1 MPEILSLIIDAL
13 RDLLGADRATVFQ
26 YDPQRHELYSRVAH
40 GLDESAQRE
49 LRFAVDK
56 GLAGECCVK
65 RRIISVPD
73 CYSDPRFSD
82 AVDRRTGYRTRN
94 LLCIP
99 LVATDGAT
107 VGVAQVLNKH
117 EGAFTAADEFI
128 AEALA
133 MQAAVALQRATL
145 FEAKLRQEKLDQ
157 DIALAQRM
165 QEATWPTHVPQPE
178 GYEIAVYLQPAEET
192 GGDACD
198 VFAVPGAGAVLFIA
212 DATGHGIGPA
222 LSVTQARAMARVAM
236 RCGVGLEQAVRHI
249 NAQLCEDLPPGR
261 FITAFLG
268 RLDSDAHT
276 IEFHSAGQGPLLHIH
291 AATGAADSAEATGLP
306 MGIMPFGVVDGVE
319 LGRVQMAPGDVYA
332 VLSDGFFEAQD
343 AAGRQFGTHAV
354 VEVIA
359 ASLDCSAEKIIERL
373 VEALG
378 KHGGSRPPDDDRTAL
393 IVRRLPIDPSV
404 SQESMGPL

>member
-40 GLDESAQRE
+40 GLDESTQRE
-49 LRFAVDK
+49 FRFPVGK
-56 GLAGECCVK
+56 GLAGECCTK
-65 RRIISVPD
+65 RQIINVPD
-73 CYSDPRFSD
+73 CYADPRFS
-82 AVDRRTGYRTRN
+82 AEVDRRTGYHTRN

-99 LVATDGAT
+99 LVATDGST

-117 EGAFTAADEFI
+117 GGAFTAADEFI

-165 QEATWPTHVPQPE
+165 QEATWPAHVPQPE
-178 GYEIAVYLQPAEET
+178 GYEIAVHLQPAEET

-198 VFAVPGAGAVLFIA
+198 VFAVPGGGTVLFIA

-222 LSVTQARAMARVAM
+222 LSVTQARSMARVAM

-268 RLDSDAHT
+268 RLDAEAHT

-291 AATGAADSAEATGLP
+291 AATRTADAAEATGLP
-306 MGIMPFGVVDGVE
+306 LGIMPFGVVDGVE
-319 LGRVQMAPGDVYA
+319 LGRILMAPGDVYA

-343 AAGRQFGTHAV
+343 ARGRQFGTQAV

-359 ASLDCSAEKIIERL
+359 ASLDCSAEKMIERL
-373 VEALG
+373 IEALG
-378 KHGGSRPPDDDRTAL
+378 RYCGTRPPDDDRTAL
-393 IVRRLPIDPSV
+393 IVRRLP
-404 SQESMGPL
+404 MTAG